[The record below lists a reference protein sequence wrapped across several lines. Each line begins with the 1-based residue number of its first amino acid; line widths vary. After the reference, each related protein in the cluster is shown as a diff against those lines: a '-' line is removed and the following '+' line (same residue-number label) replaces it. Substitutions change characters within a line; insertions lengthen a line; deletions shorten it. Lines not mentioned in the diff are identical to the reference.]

1 MNNPHW
7 HNSEQIQCDLEQVF
21 NHIQRHR
28 MSGMPL
34 LNAKLTVQAL
44 PFREFQGEWAGI
56 LITPWFMN
64 LLLMPGLSSTW
75 RDRPAGEKINYRFP
89 NGEFVFTVARESQ
102 LGVYAACSLFS
113 PMFQFSEQAV
123 AVTAAQAALQELF
136 SDTAAAAQPSRAL
149 SRRDLLRGRITGRH
163 SPT

>member
-1 MNNPHW
+1 MSNQHW
-7 HNSEQIQCDLEQVF
+7 YDTGQIQCDLEQVF
-21 NHIQRHR
+21 KSIQRHR
-28 MSGMPL
+28 MTDVPL
-34 LNAKLTVQAL
+34 LNPKLTVQAL
-44 PFREFQGEWAGI
+44 SFRKFQEEWVGI

-89 NGEFVFTVARESQ
+89 NGEFVFTIAREAQ

-136 SDTAAAAQPSRAL
+136 SDTAAAAQPSRTL
-149 SRRDLLRGRITGRH
+149 SRRDLLRGNITGRH
-163 SPT
+163 SPS